1 MTEPV
6 TEAVTEEVVVRQKKP
21 RSEAQRAQFEAAR
34 QKAWEMRKQYAA
46 ARKERDTQAVLTVLQ
61 DGELKP
67 KTAPPTEAPVTE
79 APTEGPATAAPATEA
94 PEDEPEEEV
103 VQISRS
109 AKPKKKVSRRK
120 IVVVEQSS
128 SSSSDSEVE
137 VVVPKRPPPAAQP
150 SAQEM
155 MVQRMT
161 NSMFYL

>member
-1 MTEPV
+1 MTEP
-6 TEAVTEEVVVRQKKP
+6 VTEEVVVRQKKP

-34 QKAWEMRKQYAA
+34 LKAYEMRKQYAA

-67 KTAPPTEAPVTE
+67 TPPTEAPVTE
-79 APTEGPATAAPATEA
+79 APTPITEAPTAAPATEAPATAA

-128 SSSSDSEVE
+128 SSSESEVE

-161 NSMFYL
+161 SNMFYL

>member
-1 MTEPV
+1 MTEP
-6 TEAVTEEVVVRQKKP
+6 VTEEVVVRQKKP

-34 QKAWEMRKQYAA
+34 QKAWQMRRQYVA

-67 KTAPPTEAPVTE
+67 TPTEPPVTE
-79 APTEGPATAAPATEA
+79 APTPVTEAPATAAPATTA

-103 VQISRS
+103 VQISRN
-109 AKPKKKVSRRK
+109 KPKKKVSRRK

-128 SSSSDSEVE
+128 SSSESEVE

-161 NSMFYL
+161 SNMFYL

>member
-1 MTEPV
+1 MTEP
-6 TEAVTEEVVVRQKKP
+6 VTEEVVVRQKKP

-34 QKAWEMRKQYAA
+34 LKAYEMRKQYAA

-67 KTAPPTEAPVTE
+67 TPPTEAPVTE
-79 APTEGPATAAPATEA
+79 APTPITEAPTAAPATEAPATAA

-103 VQISRS
+103 VQISRN
-109 AKPKKKVSRRK
+109 KPKKKVSRRK

-128 SSSSDSEVE
+128 SSSESEVE

-161 NSMFYL
+161 SNMFYL